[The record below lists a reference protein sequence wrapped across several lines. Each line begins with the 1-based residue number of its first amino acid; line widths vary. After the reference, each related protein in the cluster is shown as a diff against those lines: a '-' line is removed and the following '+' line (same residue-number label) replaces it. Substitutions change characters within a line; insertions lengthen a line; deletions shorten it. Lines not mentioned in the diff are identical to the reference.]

1 MLQEIPE
8 NGADVAHL
16 GQVHGPVMTAGVDLR
31 YTYNK
36 LWSFAKHDWNGKWN
50 QDPEPDRKHIGVL
63 ELLHT
68 LKVFGWRMPV
78 LDLKVT
84 AKQVKRIFFV
94 CLHASLLKAG
104 YKSTAHIKFVLRIF
118 T

>member
-1 MLQEIPE
+1 MFVLQEIPE

-36 LWSFAKHDWNGKWN
+36 FWSFAKHDWNGKWN

-68 LKVFGWRMPV
+68 LKVFGWRLPV

-84 AKQVKRIFFV
+84 AKQVK
-94 CLHASLLKAG
+94 
-104 YKSTAHIKFVLRIF
+104 
-118 T
+118 